1 MLTDDHEILDLIC
14 DFGKLRFGV
23 IKTSLILIM
32 SRFSRNTYMKILINF
47 KYYFRKC
54 LFIYIFLGPLP
65 HSGLEGHG
73 DRPYSNED

>member
-32 SRFSRNTYMKILINF
+32 SRFSRN
-47 KYYFRKC
+47 
-54 LFIYIFLGPLP
+54 
-65 HSGLEGHG
+65 
-73 DRPYSNED
+73 RPYSNED